1 VSETFFIPGISLQT
15 IGHAFEHS
23 NRGSS
28 RSRAGVRTMTNTILV
43 IGTTGKA
50 GKRAADQLLLAEFP

>member
-1 VSETFFIPGISLQT
+1 
-15 IGHAFEHS
+15 
-23 NRGSS
+23 
-28 RSRAGVRTMTNTILV
+28 MTNTILV